1 MSDSDL
7 PGGKQDAAER
17 ARRAREAAMA
27 AFRSG
32 AAAEAAPA
40 PAAALPAPAPVPG
53 EDIAQAVAARIL
65 MGTGQ
70 SLGGSKE
77 TPATAAPGAPQN
89 APSAAGAASAR
100 TPMAAGGTR
109 SAALA
114 ANKAFASIAAATATE
129 LDAQAKTSAGRE
141 AARRAFAAL
150 PPAPPSDIGG
160 KGLLPPRAP
169 LSPEAVAASLIQTRR
184 PKLRLIPAVIFVG
197 VLMVGLRVGDLYQDI
212 ENGALTAVFS
222 PSLGTPAQAQQPA
235 AAPAGQAADPNAGQL
250 PQSMEN
256 QLKQQQD
263 SAQGPEDKVGIF
275 SNAEQDFQQRLS
287 ERRAE
292 LDKRARD
299 LDQREA
305 LLTAAEQRLDQKI
318 GELTSLRDQIN
329 AAIEERKKMAE
340 AEQTANVA
348 RLVTIYEGMKPQQ
361 AAAIFDQTDMPVL
374 VAVTTRMKEA
384 KLSDVL
390 SRMDPAKAKALT
402 EALANRDKANA
413 EAMAATPVPASN

>member
-7 PGGKQDAAER
+7 PGGKPDAAER

-27 AFRSG
+27 AFRSDK
-32 AAAEAAPA
+32 AAEAAP
-40 PAAALPAPAPVPG
+40 ALPAPAPVPG

-70 SLGGSKE
+70 SIGDAMQAPK
-77 TPATAAPGAPQN
+77 AAPA
-89 APSAAGAASAR
+89 AASAVPAR
-100 TPMAAGGTR
+100 APMAAGGAR

-129 LDAQAKTSAGRE
+129 LDVQAKASAGRE

-150 PPAPPSDIGG
+150 PPPPDLPLAEAG
-160 KGLLPPRAP
+160 KAAAASRVALT
-169 LSPEAVAASLIQTRR
+169 PEAAAASLAGANRS
-184 PKLRLIPAVIFVG
+184 KLRLIPAVIFVG
-197 VLMVGLRVGDLYQDI
+197 VLMIGLRVGDIYQDV
-212 ENGALTAVFS
+212 ENGALTTLFS
-222 PSLGTPAQAQQPA
+222 PTLGSTAEAQQPA
-235 AAPAGQAADPNAGQL
+235 ASTTQPADPNAGQL

>member
-7 PGGKQDAAER
+7 PGGKPDAAER

-27 AFRSG
+27 AFRADKTG
-32 AAAEAAPA
+32 EAGSASV
-40 PAAALPAPAPVPG
+40 AALPAPAAPVPG

-70 SLGGSKE
+70 SIGPDKE
-77 TPATAAPGAPQN
+77 APAAMPKPAP
-89 APSAAGAASAR
+89 AAGSGVPAR
-100 TPMAAGGTR
+100 TPMAAGGAR

-129 LDAQAKTSAGRE
+129 LDVQAKTSAGRE

-150 PPAPPSDIGG
+150 PPAPAGTPAPGA
-160 KGLLPPRAP
+160 KATALPRAV
-169 LSPEAVAASLIQTRR
+169 LTPEAAAASLAGANRS
-184 PKLRLIPAVIFVG
+184 KLRLIPAVIFVG
-197 VLMVGLRVGDLYQDI
+197 VLMVGLRVGDIYQDV
-212 ENGALTAVFS
+212 ENGALTALFS
-222 PSLGTPAQAQQPA
+222 PTLGSTAEAQQPA
-235 AAPAGQAADPNAGQL
+235 ASTEQPADPNAGQL

-329 AAIEERKKMAE
+329 AAIEERKRLAE